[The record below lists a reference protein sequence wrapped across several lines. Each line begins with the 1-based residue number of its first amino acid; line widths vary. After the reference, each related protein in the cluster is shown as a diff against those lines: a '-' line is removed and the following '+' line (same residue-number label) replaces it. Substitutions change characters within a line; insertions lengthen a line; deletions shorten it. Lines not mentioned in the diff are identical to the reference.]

1 MLAQW
6 RGQCNVVLSRRAKMV
21 ADEYVVANEGST
33 PPELP
38 LEPVSLRLRNM
49 HGSYDSFASE
59 ETWAE
64 MQLEADML
72 DL

>member
-1 MLAQW
+1 
-6 RGQCNVVLSRRAKMV
+6 MV
-21 ADEYVVANEGST
+21 AEAHVAANEGGT

-49 HGSYDSFASE
+49 HGSYESFASE
-59 ETWAE
+59 ETWAQV
-64 MQLEADML
+64 QLEADML

>member
-1 MLAQW
+1 M
-6 RGQCNVVLSRRAKMV
+6 MV
-21 ADEYVVANEGST
+21 ADEYVVANEGGT
-33 PPELP
+33 APELP

-49 HGSYDSFASE
+49 HGSYDTFASA

-64 MQLEADML
+64 VQMEADML

>member
-1 MLAQW
+1 
-6 RGQCNVVLSRRAKMV
+6 MV
-21 ADEYVVANEGST
+21 ADEYVVANEGGT

-49 HGSYDSFASE
+49 HGSYEIFASE
-59 ETWAE
+59 ETWAQV
-64 MQLEADML
+64 QLEADML